1 MTGGSACTLAL
12 AGLGSP
18 ADAAT
23 FTASNQTELYQA
35 VASAQASA
43 DADSTIVLTGSFT
56 VSNPFP
62 SISTAKDITID
73 TGANTLTF
81 ATAAT
86 FDIASGAVLTFS
98 GQVVNT
104 NRVLDK
110 NGAGELVLNS
120 SGSGFTR
127 IGLNAGHTLVN
138 GGDEFT
144 FGTSTG
150 GTTAQ
155 LGVATGANAVAS
167 LTVSGA
173 GTRLVATG
181 TDPTDLSAG
190 ANSQSTLTI
199 EDGAYF
205 GARGIRVHTT
215 GSRGLATI
223 NVTGA
228 GSTLEGAA
236 FVSAN
241 GTSHVHVRDGGVISI
256 SGNSSLGGVATIGYA
271 DAMVTAEVSG
281 DGSRWESDLTLG
293 MYRGSLSVL
302 DGGVVS
308 ATTVNIA
315 TNPNGAVPNF
325 NVLVSGAGSELIGS
339 AMSLGTTGT
348 GTLTIADDGRVV
360 VGAGGSQLLV
370 GGADAD
376 SNATLNIG
384 GAEGEAAV
392 AAGTLEASAVQLA
405 ASAVIN
411 FNHLETDYAF
421 DIPINGSGA
430 INQIAGRTI
439 FTSGQLGFAGLTSV
453 YGGYLEVNGA
463 LGGTVDVRG
472 GVLAGT
478 GSVGTTTNFA
488 GGAVAPGSSGTGVL
502 TIEGDYT
509 SNGGALRIE
518 AELGHDLSPTDL
530 LVITGDSILGTGAT
544 QVFVTNLGGLGAET
558 TGDGIKIVDV
568 TGGGASAADAFVLS
582 APAIGG
588 AYSYSLFQHGIAD
601 PADGDWYLRAAG
613 LAPTVPIYESYPI
626 MLLGLTELPTLQQR
640 VGDRYWPRAEGA
652 DPAADAATGYA
663 GPRNLWTRIEG
674 AHRHGEGDSTTGL
687 AYDSN
692 RFLVQGGI
700 DGLLAENGSGV
711 LIGGLNAQYGRIDAD
726 ISSDTG
732 DGDNSTDSYGAGAT
746 LTWYGT
752 NGTYVDGQASV
763 AYLSSDLAADG
774 IGELVDDNEGVGY
787 AFSIEAGRRIAEG
800 NCRSLRRR
808 SSPTPRSISTT
819 SRIPTARMSR
829 LTAATA

>member
-1 MTGGSACTLAL
+1 MKKL
-12 AGLGSP
+12 
-18 ADAAT
+18 
-23 FTASNQTELYQA
+23 
-35 VASAQASA
+35 
-43 DADSTIVLTGSFT
+43 I
-56 VSNPFP
+56 
-62 SISTAKDITID
+62 
-73 TGANTLTF
+73 
-81 ATAAT
+81 
-86 FDIASGAVLTFS
+86 
-98 GQVVNT
+98 
-104 NRVLDK
+104 
-110 NGAGELVLNS
+110 NG
-120 SGSGFTR
+120 
-127 IGLNAGHTLVN
+127 
-138 GGDEFT
+138 
-144 FGTSTG
+144 
-150 GTTAQ
+150 
-155 LGVATGANAVAS
+155 
-167 LTVSGA
+167 
-173 GTRLVATG
+173 TG
-181 TDPTDLSAG
+181 TLLEES
-190 ANSQSTLTI
+190 
-199 EDGAYF
+199 
-205 GARGIRVHTT
+205 
-215 GSRGLATI
+215 LATI

-228 GSTLEGAA
+228 GSTLEGTG

-241 GTSHVHVRDGGVISI
+241 GTSHVYVRDGGTISI

-281 DGSRWESDLTLG
+281 EGSRWESGSTLG

-315 TNPNGAVPNF
+315 TNPNGAVPTF
-325 NVLVSGAGSELIGS
+325 NVLVSGAGSELIGN
-339 AMSLGTTGT
+339 AMSLGPTGT

-392 AAGTLEASAVQLA
+392 AAGALEASAIQLA

-439 FTSGQLGFAGLTSV
+439 FTSDQLGFAGLTSV
-453 YGGYLEVNGA
+453 YGGFLEVNGA

-472 GVLAGT
+472 GVLTGT
-478 GSVGTTTNFA
+478 GSVGNTTNFA
-488 GGAVAPGSSGTGVL
+488 GGAVAPGSSGIGML

-509 SNGGALRIE
+509 SNGGVLQIE
-518 AELGHDLSPTDL
+518 AELGDDLSPTDL
-530 LVITGDSILGTGAT
+530 LAITGNSILGTEAT

-613 LAPTVPIYESYPI
+613 LAPTVPIYESYPV

-800 NCRSLRRR
+800 NWSLTPQAQLAYASVDFDDFTDPYGANVSLDSGDSLKGRIGMALNYDAGTGEGRSHVYTIVNL
-808 SSPTPRSISTT
+808 TYEFLDG
-819 SRIPTARMSR
+819 TAVDVAGVDVAFEPDSFGAELGLGGTYRWAGGKYALSGEA
-829 LTAATA
+829 LASNSFEGSYGFTGTLGFSAAF